1 MIKYLQ
7 LPFQFDV
14 KKMQEDLLQMD
25 STAWQLHYQKLH
37 YEGDWTAL
45 PLRSVNGDA
54 GNIFVSPEDNP
65 EYKDTVFLDNSV
77 YFREVLSSFKCPLL
91 AVRLLKLNAGAVI
104 KEHKDAELCYEMGE
118 IRIHIPVVTNNEVEF
133 YLDKER
139 MNLKEGECWYMNFNL
154 PHSVNNKSKIA
165 RIHLV
170 VDASVNDWVKELFSP
185 TGSCGQAAIHKKEM
199 EEPGYDRDTK
209 QQIITRLRELN
220 TETAIRLANDMSA
233 HRAPWEG
240 PGGETTDEST
250 GSGNINL

>member
-7 LPFQFDV
+7 LPFHFDV
-14 KKMQEDLLQMD
+14 KKMLKELQQMD
-25 STAWQLHYQKLH
+25 SSAWKLHYQKLH

-54 GNIFVSPEDNP
+54 GNIFVSPENNP
-65 EYKDTVFLDNSV
+65 EYKDTVFLEPCV

-104 KEHKDAELCYEMGE
+104 KEHTDAELCFEMGE

-139 MNLKEGECWYMNFNL
+139 MNVKEGECWYMNFNL
-154 PHSVNNKSKIA
+154 PHSVNNKSNAA

-170 VDASVNDWVKELFSP
+170 VDAKVNDWVRELFSQP
-185 TGSCGQAAIHKKEM
+185 AIHKKEM
-199 EEPGYDRDTK
+199 DEPDYYKDSK
-209 QQIITRLRELN
+209 EKIIVRLRQLN
-220 TETAIRLANDMSA
+220 TETSNRLANEMEASI
-233 HRAPWEG
+233 
-240 PGGETTDEST
+240 ETTI
-250 GSGNINL
+250 SGDMK